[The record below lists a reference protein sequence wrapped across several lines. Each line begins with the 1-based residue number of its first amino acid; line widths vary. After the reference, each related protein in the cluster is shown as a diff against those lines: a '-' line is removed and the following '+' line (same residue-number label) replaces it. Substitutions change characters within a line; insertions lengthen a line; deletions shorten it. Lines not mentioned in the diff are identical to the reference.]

1 MAHVNLVTGKIYGCE
16 KGSKT
21 YYHEQAHLYYEE
33 TKRGRSIRIQQTFFL
48 DALISSMALT
58 IIYSNIFTRALV
70 LVFLLCKIFSQLI
83 EEADCW
89 AYARNK
95 LKGKSDDRIIKRKT

>member
-33 TKRGRSIRIQQTFFL
+33 TKRGRSIRIQQDFYL

-58 IIYSNIFTRALV
+58 VIYSNMFTQALV
-70 LVFLLCKIFSQLI
+70 FVFLVLKIVTQLI

-89 AYARNK
+89 TYARNK

>member
-83 EEADCW
+83 EEYDCW
-89 AYARNK
+89 IYAENK
-95 LKGKSDDRIIKRKT
+95 LRGKRDDRISKRKT